1 MYRAPQM
8 DDTQNG
14 TQNIKHVYG
23 SLTNPLQLIKI
34 SDQLMTRNLQH
45 KGHTNNRKETN
56 LADKKT
62 KPNTKK
68 RNNIST

>member
-8 DDTQNG
+8 NDTQKG
-14 TQNIKHVYG
+14 TQNIEHIYG
-23 SLTNPLQLIKI
+23 FLTNALQLMEI
-34 SDQLMTRNLQH
+34 SDQLMTRNPQH

-62 KPNTKK
+62 KPNT
-68 RNNIST
+68 